1 MTTDHI
7 TSDIIGCVIEIH
19 KNFGPG
25 LLEKAYQEFLCY
37 DLSEM
42 GYFVEKEKYLPVT
55 YKGVQLDLGYRTDLI
70 IEEEVVVEIKRVE
83 KITDVHMAQILTY
96 MKLGGHQLGLI
107 LNFQTKMMKNGIK
120 RFVL

>member
-1 MTTDHI
+1 MTTDRI
-7 TSDIIGCVIEIH
+7 TSDIIGCAIEIH
-19 KNFGPG
+19 RNFGPG

-42 GYFVEKEKYLPVT
+42 GYFVEKEKYLPVI